1 MADNVKYKFIQ
12 NVGDYFP
19 SGYFSEDFIDKV
31 QKASGLNADQMAELC
46 KPYVKLRGEY
56 EKYKNYILN
65 NNPRVKDA
73 IKHTHDF
80 HTLLLRI
87 LGYDTTRPYQQFV
100 TINED
105 DHSVVPVRHILTRGG
120 NTTML
125 VMEMQHLI
133 KTGEQEPAGLFEQQ
147 YNVKDGELTTPVT
160 IRHQQY
166 YAGQWSELFSLP
178 TDRETHISPAVIN
191 KAIDAIFLLP
201 EKERPHFILMM
212 AGNTMF
218 LLDSDKWNRGS
229 YLVFSMDELFSQA
242 SIAAFRKYYALFH
255 LLVCKDTLA
264 ADSETVL
271 MDQLVEESYKSAYE
285 VTKDLKEGVILS
297 VETLANE
304 ALWYW
309 KRELDNPDSELK
321 DNPLSNIDYTDDTFE
336 SEVKDDCLTI
346 IYRML
351 FIFYA
356 ESRDELDILPT
367 KDEVYRDGY
376 SLDMLRDLE
385 KVPMITDES
394 RNGYFFHDSLND
406 LFWLLANGYRQGQ
419 EANKSFSVRKIDSP
433 LFSNKRLHHLANV
446 KIRNVEWQKIIR
458 ALSLSNRDKQVG
470 RISYANLGVNQLGS
484 VYESLLA
491 YRGFYAEQDYIEVH
505 KAGKPEEGTFLVP
518 YSRMDDFKA
527 NEILCDENGEPKI
540 LPQGTFVYRLNGR
553 DRQKSASY
561 YTPEVL
567 TRSTVKYT
575 LKSILDEVAAGKRKA
590 QDLLDLK
597 ILEPAMGAAAFQNEV
612 INQLAE
618 AYLAYEQQQ
627 RHEDGKQNWR
637 IAPDHYRDE
646 LQKVKA
652 YIATHN
658 VYGVDLNPTAIEL
671 GKLSLWLN
679 VIHKDMETPFF
690 SNRLALGNAVI
701 GAWLKVYD
709 KKDILGIPGIKNKKG
724 KNGGLQP
731 NEWWTK
737 APHKVHFN
745 KVQFN
750 NGSIKSSV
758 KRSVNEIYHFLLP
771 DKNMLAL
778 RSIKDVFIPADAT
791 EEERIKLKET
801 RKAQIKGMKDKL
813 DDWTAPIS
821 GEDFQI
827 LQRISAKIDKRLFE
841 YFTFQWDIERLTN
854 NKTDLWG
861 VAGQTNIEFGSLAEN
876 YAEKERL
883 NDTRY
888 RHDNAYFRLKNVLDY
903 WCALWFWEFD
913 DVHQLPTRRE
923 YWSDIEAMLDIKDAE
938 IDSRTARALHTYV
951 EKDGQLGF
959 FAQNHQNDLFAQ
971 SQLDN
976 MVHEEPHHDDDNEEN
991 KEGKNSSSDWQETE
1005 EISEIKTKSKQEI
1018 LSETKGVVRSFF
1030 DDSPRFQTV
1039 AKYAARYHF
1048 FHPMLEFIEVF
1059 WLRDGFDIICGNPPW
1074 IMLGF
1079 DETGIIS
1086 ESYPEIAIR
1095 NVAASDVTTKRQSL
1109 FNTNKNLLAVYKKEE
1124 IEVCAS
1130 IAFTNA
1136 VSNYPLLVGQKANLY
1151 KCILTN
1157 CMDLASEE
1165 GGYIGILCPE
1175 SIYDDPKGQPLR
1187 RELYKRLRYH
1197 FQYQNELRLFA
1208 EVDHHTVYGD
1218 QLLGPRSSSPNFL
1231 SIHNLFHPSTV
1242 DSCFVHSGDGLCLGK
1257 KDNKGNWNTKGHF
1270 DRIVHFTIKELE
1282 VLSKIFE
1289 NGKNCDCTKL
1299 VSIHSSS
1306 IMNVLRN
1313 FAAFNKTVA
1322 NISPEP
1328 IITVAFDETG
1338 CLRKG
1343 YTKREV
1349 IYPSKN
1355 QLVYVGPHVF
1365 VSNPVYKNP
1374 RKSCV
1379 LNSDYDSVNLMKIKE
1394 NYLPRTCYTLQIPL
1408 AKIAELQK
1416 GFCIGND
1423 SDGKP
1428 IYDEWL
1434 SYYKAGFRRMMG
1446 SDSERSLSG
1455 AIIPA
1460 NYVHIGSIKSIVFK
1474 NVWNLLEFVGICSSL
1489 PLDFKIKIMG
1499 VTDLHKDRITTL
1511 PLGINNI
1518 YQKSLYCRTLMLN
1531 CLTKEYTD
1539 LWQSCWRP
1547 EYAQEQWSISD
1558 PRLKPFTGLTEE
1570 WTWETPLRN
1579 YFERRQALVE
1589 IDVLAAMALGL
1600 SLKDLEL
1607 IYTIQ
1612 FPVLQQNENDTW
1624 YDAKGNIVFTCSKG
1638 LNGVGCERKEWES
1651 IRGNLSEDGLTY
1663 EGTEATYIHT
1673 IDPKKSE
1680 MYGGEQ
1686 TTYYAPYT
1694 KCDRIADYRRAWA
1707 FFENRL

>member
-1 MADNVKYKFIQ
+1 MAENVKYKFIQ

-31 QKASGLNADQMAELC
+31 QKASGLNSDQMTELC

-65 NNPRVKDA
+65 THPRVKDA

-80 HTLLLRI
+80 HTLLLNI
-87 LGYDTTRPYQQFV
+87 LGYDTTCAYQQFI

-105 DHSVVPVRHILTRGG
+105 DHSVVPVRHILTRNGK
-120 NTTML
+120 TTML

-133 KTGEQEPAGLFEQQ
+133 KTDEQEPAGLFEQQ
-147 YNVKDGELTTPVT
+147 YNVVEDGQTSSVI

-166 YAGQWSELFSLP
+166 YAGQWSELFTLP
-178 TDRETHISPAVIN
+178 KDEEAHISPAVIN

-201 EKERPHFILMM
+201 EEHRPHFILMM

-229 YLVFSMDELFSQA
+229 YLEFSMDELFSQA
-242 SIAAFRKYYALFH
+242 SISAFRKYYALFH
-255 LLVCKDTLA
+255 LLICKDTLA
-264 ADSETVL
+264 ADSESVL
-271 MDQLVEESYKSAYE
+271 MDKLVEESYKSAYE

-309 KRELDNPDSELK
+309 KKELTNPDTTLK
-321 DNPLSNIDYTDDTFE
+321 SNPLSSIDYTDDTFE
-336 SEVKDDCLTI
+336 AEVKDDCLNI
-346 IYRML
+346 IYRLL

-367 KDEVYRDGY
+367 KDEVYKDGY
-376 SLDMLRDLE
+376 SLEMLRDLE
-385 KVPMITDES
+385 KAPMRTEES
-394 RNGYFFHDSLND
+394 RNGYFFNDSLND

-419 EANKSFSVRKIDSP
+419 QDNKSFSVRKIDSP
-433 LFSNKRLHHLANV
+433 LFDNRRLHHLKDV
-446 KIRNVEWQKIIR
+446 KIRNIEWQKIIR

-505 KAGKPEEGTFLVP
+505 KVGKPEEGTFLVP
-518 YSRMDDFKA
+518 YSRMDDFESD
-527 NEILCDENGEPKI
+527 EILCEEQGEPKI

-575 LKSILDEVAAGKRKA
+575 LKSILDEVAEGKRKA

-618 AYLAYEQQQ
+618 AYLTYQQQQ
-627 RHEDGKQNWR
+627 RHEAGFKEWR

-709 KKDILGIPGIKNKKG
+709 KKDIIGHSVTVKG
-724 KNGGLQP
+724 KYKLLP

-737 APHKVHFN
+737 APHKIHFN
-745 KVQFN
+745 KVNFE
-750 NGSIKSSV
+750 NGKVKSAV

-771 DKNMLAL
+771 DKNMLAV

-791 EEERIKLKET
+791 EEERLKQKET
-801 RKAQIKGMKDKL
+801 RKAQIKGMKEML

-821 GEDFQI
+821 SEEFQI
-827 LQRISAKIDKRLFE
+827 LQRISAKIDKRLLE

-861 VAGQTNIEFGSLAEN
+861 IYGQTTLEFGSLAEN

-888 RHDNAYFRLKNVLDY
+888 RHNNAYFILKNVMDY

-913 DVHQLPTRRE
+913 DTHELPTRRE
-923 YWSDIEAMLDIKDAE
+923 FWSDIETILQVKDEDLNA
-938 IDSRTARALHTYV
+938 RTKRALQIYV
-951 EKDGQLGF
+951 EKDGGQLGF
-959 FAQNHQNDLFAQ
+959 FGENHQNDLFAQ
-971 SQLDN
+971 AQYEN
-976 MVHEEPHHDDDNEEN
+976 MAHEDPHHDEDTDLEDNDEVSEL
-991 KEGKNSSSDWQETE
+991 KTQSKE
-1005 EISEIKTKSKQEI
+1005 EILGDTQG
-1018 LSETKGVVRSFF
+1018 TVRTFF
-1030 DDSPRFQTV
+1030 DDSMRFKTV
-1039 AKYAARYHF
+1039 KKYADRYHF

-1074 IMLGF
+1074 IKLEF
-1079 DETGIIS
+1079 NEANIIS
-1086 ESYPEIAIR
+1086 DKYPEVAIR
-1095 NVAASDVTTKRQSL
+1095 KVSAPDVRQRINDFLGNPAMRDLYTSEQYENVGST
-1109 FNTNKNLLAVYKKEE
+1109 
-1124 IEVCAS
+1124 
-1130 IAFTNA
+1130 AFLNA
-1136 VSNYPLLVGQKANLY
+1136 YCNYPLLVGQQTNLY
-1151 KCILTN
+1151 KCVLENT
-1157 CMDLASEE
+1157 MDLASEE
-1165 GGYIGILCPE
+1165 RGFIGLLTPE

-1197 FQYQNELRLFA
+1197 FQYQNELLLFA
-1208 EVDHHTVYGD
+1208 EVGDRRLYGE
-1218 QLLGPRSSSPNFL
+1218 QILGPSKYQPNFL
-1231 SIHNLFHPSTV
+1231 SIHNLFTPLTIDESFCHQGIG
-1242 DSCFVHSGDGLCLGK
+1242 FAEGI
-1257 KDNKGNWNTKGHF
+1257 KDKNGAWNIKG
-1270 DRIVHFTIKELE
+1270 
-1282 VLSKIFE
+1282 
-1289 NGKNCDCTKL
+1289 
-1299 VSIHSSS
+1299 
-1306 IMNVLRN
+1306 
-1313 FAAFNKTVA
+1313 
-1322 NISPEP
+1322 
-1328 IITVAFDETG
+1328 
-1338 CLRKG
+1338 
-1343 YTKREV
+1343 
-1349 IYPSKN
+1349 
-1355 QLVYVGPHVF
+1355 
-1365 VSNPVYKNP
+1365 
-1374 RKSCV
+1374 
-1379 LNSDYDSVNLMKIKE
+1379 
-1394 NYLPRTCYTLQIPL
+1394 
-1408 AKIAELQK
+1408 
-1416 GFCIGND
+1416 
-1423 SDGKP
+1423 
-1428 IYDEWL
+1428 
-1434 SYYKAGFRRMMG
+1434 
-1446 SDSERSLSG
+1446 
-1455 AIIPA
+1455 
-1460 NYVHIGSIKSIVFK
+1460 
-1474 NVWNLLEFVGICSSL
+1474 
-1489 PLDFKIKIMG
+1489 
-1499 VTDLHKDRITTL
+1499 HKDRIVRITQKELTLLANTFEDGENPDSAKLVNIHTNEILNIMQKISLFPTHIGDYDNVTTMCFDETNAPKAGIIRRDTKSPVIDNYEMIYSGPHIYISN
-1511 PLGINNI
+1511 PLYKSPRSKCINKADYDIIDLEKSKRGFIQRTNYVPNIPLSDYKVLIRGFCINDTLHKYDNYLDYYKVGIRAMINQAGERSLICAVFPKKTAHIHGIISTAFRRGYDAVDMTALCSSLVLDFYIKSVAAQNLRYSRLASFPI
-1518 YQKSLYCRTLMLN
+1518 GVAEKYQSAMYSRTLLLN
-1531 CLTKEYTD
+1531 CLTVHYAD

-1547 EYAQEQWSISD
+1547 EYAHEEWSHSD

-1570 WTWETPLRN
+1570 WTWDTPLRN

-1624 YDAKGNIVFTCSKG
+1624 YDAKGNIVFTCSSG
-1638 LNGVGCERKEWES
+1638 LKGVGCERKEWES
-1651 IRGNLSEDGLTY
+1651 IRGNLSEDSMTY

-1686 TTYYAPYT
+1686 VTYYAPYT

>member
-1 MADNVKYKFIQ
+1 MAENVKYKFIQ

-31 QKASGLNADQMAELC
+31 QKASGLNSDQMTELC

-65 NNPRVKDA
+65 THPRVKDA

-80 HTLLLRI
+80 HTLLLNI
-87 LGYDTTRPYQQFV
+87 LGYDTTCAYQQFI

-105 DHSVVPVRHILTRGG
+105 DHSVVPVRHILTRNGK
-120 NTTML
+120 TTML

-133 KTGEQEPAGLFEQQ
+133 KTDEQEPAGLFEQQ
-147 YNVKDGELTTPVT
+147 YNVVEDGQTSSVI

-166 YAGQWSELFSLP
+166 YAGQWSELFTLP
-178 TDRETHISPAVIN
+178 KDEEAHISPAVIN

-201 EKERPHFILMM
+201 EEHRPHFILMM

-229 YLVFSMDELFSQA
+229 YLEFSMDELFSQA
-242 SIAAFRKYYALFH
+242 SISAFRKYYALFH
-255 LLVCKDTLA
+255 LLICKDTLA
-264 ADSETVL
+264 ADSESVL
-271 MDQLVEESYKSAYE
+271 MDKLVEESYKSAYE

-309 KRELDNPDSELK
+309 KKELTNPDTTLK
-321 DNPLSNIDYTDDTFE
+321 SNPLSSIDYTDDTFE
-336 SEVKDDCLTI
+336 AEVKDDCLNI
-346 IYRML
+346 IYRLL

-367 KDEVYRDGY
+367 KDEVYKDGY
-376 SLDMLRDLE
+376 SLEMLRDLE
-385 KVPMITDES
+385 KAPMRTEES
-394 RNGYFFHDSLND
+394 RNGYFFNDSLND

-419 EANKSFSVRKIDSP
+419 QDNKSFSVRKIDSP
-433 LFSNKRLHHLANV
+433 LFDNRRLHHLRDV
-446 KIRNVEWQKIIR
+446 KIRNIEWQKIIR

-505 KAGKPEEGTFLVP
+505 KVGKPEEGTFLVP
-518 YSRMDDFKA
+518 YSRMDDFEA
-527 NEILCDENGEPKI
+527 DEILCDEQGEPKI

-575 LKSILDEVAAGKRKA
+575 LKSILDEVAEGKHKA

-618 AYLAYEQQQ
+618 AYLTYQQQQ
-627 RHEDGKQNWR
+627 RHEAGFKEWR

-709 KKDILGIPGIKNKKG
+709 KKDIISHSVTVKG
-724 KNGGLQP
+724 KYKLLP

-737 APHKVHFN
+737 SPHKIHFN
-745 KVQFN
+745 KVNFE
-750 NGSIKSSV
+750 NGKVKSAV

-771 DKNMLAL
+771 DKNMLAV

-791 EEERIKLKET
+791 EEERLKLKET
-801 RKAQIKGMKDKL
+801 RKAQIKGMKEML

-821 GEDFQI
+821 SEEFQI
-827 LQRISAKIDKRLFE
+827 LQRISAKIDKRLLE

-861 VAGQTNIEFGSLAEN
+861 IYGQTTLEFGSLAEN

-888 RHDNAYFRLKNVLDY
+888 RHNNAYFILKNVMDY

-913 DVHQLPTRRE
+913 DAHELPTRRE
-923 YWSDIEAMLDIKDAE
+923 FWSDIEAILQVKNEDLNA
-938 IDSRTARALHTYV
+938 RTKRALQTYV

-959 FAQNHQNDLFAQ
+959 FGENHQNDLFAQ
-971 SQLDN
+971 AQYEN
-976 MVHEEPHHDDDNEEN
+976 MAHEDPHHDGDTDLEDNDEVSEL
-991 KEGKNSSSDWQETE
+991 KTQSKE
-1005 EISEIKTKSKQEI
+1005 EILGDTQ
-1018 LSETKGVVRSFF
+1018 GAVRTFF
-1030 DDSPRFQTV
+1030 DDSMRFKTV
-1039 AKYAARYHF
+1039 KKYADRYHF

-1074 IMLGF
+1074 IKLEF
-1079 DETGIIS
+1079 NEANIIS
-1086 ESYPEIAIR
+1086 DKYPEVAIR
-1095 NVAASDVTTKRQSL
+1095 KVSAPDVRQRINDFLGNPAMRDLYTSEQYENVGST
-1109 FNTNKNLLAVYKKEE
+1109 
-1124 IEVCAS
+1124 
-1130 IAFTNA
+1130 AFLNA
-1136 VSNYPLLVGQKANLY
+1136 FCNYPLLVGQQTDLY
-1151 KCILTN
+1151 KCVFENT
-1157 CMDLASEE
+1157 MDLTSEE
-1165 GGYIGILCPE
+1165 KGFIGLITPE
-1175 SIYDDPKGQPLR
+1175 SIYDDTKGQPFR
-1187 RELYKRLRYH
+1187 RELYQRLRYH
-1197 FQYQNELRLFA
+1197 FQYNNEYKLF
-1208 EVDHHTVYGD
+1208 DIGHTRCYGTSIISSKSKKIHF
-1218 QLLGPRSSSPNFL
+1218 LLIN
-1231 SIHNLFHPSTV
+1231 NLFHPATI
-1242 DSCFVHSGDGLCLGK
+1242 DGCFAHDGHGLCGGI
-1257 KDNKGNWNTKGHF
+1257 KDTKGNWNSQAHK
-1270 DRIVHFTIKELE
+1270 DRIVKISNKELQ
-1282 VLSKIFE
+1282 VLSDIFE
-1289 NGKNCDCTKL
+1289 DGTTGDCAKL
-1299 VSIHSSS
+1299 VSIHTKEVVK
-1306 IMNVLRN
+1306 VLEKIE
-1313 FAAFNKTVA
+1313 AFDSHVRDFKH
-1322 NISPEP
+1322 
-1328 IITVAFDETG
+1328 IITVCFDETG
-1338 CLRKG
+1338 APKAGLI
-1343 YTKREV
+1343 KRNTHYPNVDEYDM
-1349 IYPSKN
+1349 IYN
-1355 QLVYVGPHVF
+1355 GPHFYVA
-1365 VSNPVYKNP
+1365 NPFSKNP
-1374 RKSCV
+1374 RKECIV
-1379 LNSDYDSVNLMKIKE
+1379 ANRDYDMIDLMTMTKGFMSRSNYCRLISINDFKSYIQGFKTEQKDGNEVFDNYIDHYKVGFRNMMSQIGERTLICAVLPGKTAHINGVRSISFLDRTNTVDIAALCASIVMDFYMKTIGSDNLM
-1394 NYLPRTCYTLQIPL
+1394 P
-1408 AKIAELQK
+1408 
-1416 GFCIGND
+1416 
-1423 SDGKP
+1423 S
-1428 IYDEWL
+1428 
-1434 SYYKAGFRRMMG
+1434 RMQ
-1446 SDSERSLSG
+1446 S
-1455 AIIPA
+1455 
-1460 NYVHIGSIKSIVFK
+1460 F
-1474 NVWNLLEFVGICSSL
+1474 
-1489 PLDFKIKIMG
+1489 
-1499 VTDLHKDRITTL
+1499 
-1511 PLGINNI
+1511 PLGVAEKFQPAM
-1518 YQKSLYCRTLMLN
+1518 YSRTLLLN
-1531 CLTKEYTD
+1531 CLTVHYAD
-1539 LWQSCWRP
+1539 FWQSCWRP
-1547 EYAQEQWSISD
+1547 EYAQEEWSLAD

-1570 WTWETPLRN
+1570 WTWDTPLRN

-1624 YDAKGNIVFTCSKG
+1624 YDAKGNIVFTCSSG
-1638 LNGVGCERKEWES
+1638 LKGVGCERKEWEA
-1651 IRGNLSEDGLTY
+1651 IRGSLSEDGMTY
-1663 EGTEATYIHT
+1663 EGAAPTYIHT

-1680 MYGGEQ
+1680 MYGGEEV
-1686 TTYYAPYT
+1686 TYYAPYN

-1707 FFENRL
+1707 FFENKYNKE

>member
-1 MADNVKYKFIQ
+1 MAENVKYKFIQ

-31 QKASGLNADQMAELC
+31 QKASGLNSDQMTELC

-65 NNPRVKDA
+65 THPRVKDA

-80 HTLLLRI
+80 HTLLLNI
-87 LGYDTTRPYQQFV
+87 LGYDTTCAYQQFI

-105 DHSVVPVRHILTRGG
+105 DHSVVPVRHILTRNGK
-120 NTTML
+120 TTML

-133 KTGEQEPAGLFEQQ
+133 KTDEQEPAGLFEQQ
-147 YNVKDGELTTPVT
+147 YNVVEDGQTSSVI

-166 YAGQWSELFSLP
+166 YAGQWSELFTLP
-178 TDRETHISPAVIN
+178 KDEEAHISPAVIN

-201 EKERPHFILMM
+201 EEHRPHFILMM

-229 YLVFSMDELFSQA
+229 YLEFSMDELFSQA
-242 SIAAFRKYYALFH
+242 SISAFRKYYALFH
-255 LLVCKDTLA
+255 LLICKDTLA
-264 ADSETVL
+264 ADSESVL
-271 MDQLVEESYKSAYE
+271 MDKLVEESYKSAYE
-285 VTKDLKEGVILS
+285 VTKGLKEGVILS

-309 KRELDNPDSELK
+309 KKELTNPDTTLK
-321 DNPLSNIDYTDDTFE
+321 SNPLSSIDYTDDTFE
-336 SEVKDDCLTI
+336 AEVKDDCLNI
-346 IYRML
+346 IYRLL

-367 KDEVYRDGY
+367 KDEVYKDGY
-376 SLDMLRDLE
+376 SLEMLRDLE
-385 KVPMITDES
+385 KAPMRTEES

-419 EANKSFSVRKIDSP
+419 QDNKSFSVRKIDSP
-433 LFSNKRLHHLANV
+433 LFDNRRLHHLKDV
-446 KIRNVEWQKIIR
+446 KIRNIEWQKIIR

-505 KAGKPEEGTFLVP
+505 KVGKPEEGTFLVP
-518 YSRMDDFKA
+518 YSRMDDFEA
-527 NEILCDENGEPKI
+527 DEILCDEQGEPKI

-575 LKSILDEVAAGKRKA
+575 LKSILDEVAEGKRKA

-618 AYLAYEQQQ
+618 AYLTYQQQQ
-627 RHEDGKQNWR
+627 RHEAGFKEWR

-709 KKDILGIPGIKNKKG
+709 KKDIIGLSVTVKG
-724 KNGGLQP
+724 KYKLLP

-737 APHKVHFN
+737 APHKIHFN
-745 KVQFN
+745 KVNFE
-750 NGSIKSSV
+750 NGKVKSAV

-771 DKNMLAL
+771 DKNMLAV

-791 EEERIKLKET
+791 EEKRLKLKET
-801 RKAQIKGMKDKL
+801 RKAQIKGMKEML

-821 GEDFQI
+821 SEEFQI
-827 LQRISAKIDKRLFE
+827 LQRISAKIDKRLLE

-861 VAGQTNIEFGSLAEN
+861 IYGQTTLEFGSLAEN

-888 RHDNAYFRLKNVLDY
+888 RHNNAYFILKNVMDY
-903 WCALWFWEFD
+903 WCSLWFWEFD
-913 DVHQLPTRRE
+913 DAHELPTRRE
-923 YWSDIEAMLDIKDAE
+923 FWSDIEAILQVKDEDLNA
-938 IDSRTARALHTYV
+938 RTKRALQTYV

-959 FAQNHQNDLFAQ
+959 FGENHQNDLFAQ
-971 SQLDN
+971 AKYEN
-976 MVHEEPHHDDDNEEN
+976 MAHEDPHHDEDTDLEDNDEVSEL
-991 KEGKNSSSDWQETE
+991 KTQSKE
-1005 EISEIKTKSKQEI
+1005 EILGDTQ
-1018 LSETKGVVRSFF
+1018 GAVRTFF
-1030 DDSPRFQTV
+1030 DDSMRFKTV
-1039 AKYAARYHF
+1039 KKYADRYHF

-1074 IMLGF
+1074 IKLEF
-1079 DETGIIS
+1079 NEANIIS
-1086 ESYPEIAIR
+1086 DKYPEVAIR
-1095 NVAASDVTTKRQSL
+1095 KVSAPDVRQRINDFLGNPAMRDLYTSEQYENVGST
-1109 FNTNKNLLAVYKKEE
+1109 
-1124 IEVCAS
+1124 
-1130 IAFTNA
+1130 AFLNA
-1136 VSNYPLLVGQKANLY
+1136 YCNYPLLVGQQTNLY
-1151 KCILTN
+1151 KCVLENT
-1157 CMDLASEE
+1157 MDLASEE
-1165 GGYIGILCPE
+1165 KGFIGLLTPE

-1197 FQYQNELRLFA
+1197 FQYVNELRLFA
-1208 EVDHHTVYGD
+1208 EVHHHTVYGD
-1218 QLLGPRSSSPNFL
+1218 QLLGPRRSSSPRFASL
-1231 SIHNLFHPSTV
+1231 SNLYHPNTV
-1242 DSCFVHSGDGLCLGK
+1242 DACFAHDGYGLCGGK
-1257 KDNKGNWNTKGHF
+1257 KDKNNKWNINGHK
-1270 DRIVHFTIKELE
+1270 DRIVYYNEERLRVIADALEEGADWNSVKLPSIYVQEVVDVLEKFSFFKTHLSNYNCIISEGLHEVGSVDKGIMKRFTSYPQLDKYEMIYSGPHF
-1282 VLSKIFE
+1282 
-1289 NGKNCDCTKL
+1289 
-1299 VSIHSSS
+1299 
-1306 IMNVLRN
+1306 
-1313 FAAFNKTVA
+1313 
-1322 NISPEP
+1322 
-1328 IITVAFDETG
+1328 
-1338 CLRKG
+1338 
-1343 YTKREV
+1343 
-1349 IYPSKN
+1349 
-1355 QLVYVGPHVF
+1355 YVG
-1365 VSNPVYKNP
+1365 NPFYKSP
-1374 RKSCV
+1374 RKECI
-1379 LNSDYDSVNLMKIKE
+1379 LNSDYDTVNTTSISD
-1394 NYLPRTCYTLQIPL
+1394 NFIPRTNYIPININEEY
-1408 AKIAELQK
+1408 KHQVK
-1416 GFCIGND
+1416 GFYIKQSPDGTPEYD
-1423 SDGKP
+1423 SWID
-1428 IYDEWL
+1428 
-1434 SYYKAGFRRMMG
+1434 YYKMGFRRMIG
-1446 SDSERSLSG
+1446 SDSERTLSG
-1455 AIIPA
+1455 AILLPKTM
-1460 NYVHIGSIKSIVFK
+1460 HIGGVVSVTFKSYWHLCEFASLSSSI
-1474 NVWNLLEFVGICSSL
+1474 
-1489 PLDFKIKIMG
+1489 PLDFYVKTLKITDIHANRLLPFPMG
-1499 VTDLHKDRITTL
+1499 IDNKYKVALYSRIL
-1511 PLGINNI
+1511 
-1518 YQKSLYCRTLMLN
+1518 QLN
-1531 CLTKEYTD
+1531 CLTMAYFD
-1539 LWQSCWRP
+1539 LWQSCWLP
-1547 EYAQEQWSISD
+1547 EYAHEEWSLSD

-1570 WTWETPLRN
+1570 WTWDTPLRN

-1624 YDAKGNIVFTCSKG
+1624 YDAKGNIVFTCSSG
-1638 LNGVGCERKEWES
+1638 LKGVGCERKEWES
-1651 IRGNLSEDGLTY
+1651 IRGNFSEDSMTY

-1686 TTYYAPYT
+1686 VTYYAPYT